1 MYVDVF
7 LYMWI
12 SVQMSCYLVN
22 NVSICVVV
30 LCVIRKLVVSVCFVA
45 CAGFLNVEYNTLLL
59 LII

>member
-1 MYVDVF
+1 M
-7 LYMWI
+7 
-12 SVQMSCYLVN
+12 QMSCYLVN